1 MKFTIIMP
9 VYNVEKYIEKAI
21 QSVLG
26 QTYSNFEL
34 LIINDGTNDG
44 SMKIASNY
52 AKHDNR
58 IKIYNKK
65 NGGLSSARN
74 YGLKYAT
81 GEYICFID
89 SDDYIEPT
97 LLKKLSD
104 EISVKKYDMLIYGYD
119 IDTVNSNEE
128 KVEIKKITEESSTFS
143 RNKNTSLKFKNISII
158 GYAWNK
164 CYKSKLIKDNGLMF
178 EEGTSYIEDIIFN
191 NSFFKIS
198 KDIKV
203 INASLY
209 HYIQRTRETLGRKSY
224 IDMLSLDLRY
234 SELLKEILLSLNNAP
249 EKTEKIVNQT
259 LLERIKWSINI
270 IIFDNYSNR
279 KLKVLLIK
287 KYFKYLKNNYQVFYR
302 MVNLNKKDKIIIWFA
317 RRNLSSLFYSF
328 SKLFMQVNKALK
340 KIKKTI
346 PNHWKDIIKYYLSSS
361 NYKLFEKKDSK
372 KIVVF
377 LGADYGNL
385 GDVAITESQINFLK
399 KTFPDCEIKEIPIS
413 QTYTYIKTLKKC
425 LTPDDIITLIGG
437 GNISNLYEDIETQ
450 RRFIIKKF
458 KKNRIVSFPQTV
470 YFTPTKKGK
479 NSMKKTLKT
488 YKKHKRLYLFAREEK
503 TFNFF
508 KTHFKSDNIF
518 MAPDI
523 VLSKSFPLPDKE
535 ERGNT
540 ITLCIRKD
548 QESALSS
555 TQLENI
561 CINLKNISITF
572 TDTQI
577 ACNRM
582 STESRQQEL
591 YKIIKLF
598 TKSKLVITDRLHGMI
613 LCAITD
619 TPCLAID
626 NSNGKVSGVYNK
638 WLKNNSSV
646 RIVSPNEITKEV
658 IEETIKTQIKYKVKK
673 QQFQSIV
680 NVIRG

>member
-21 QSVLG
+21 QSVLD

-34 LIINDGTNDG
+34 LIINDGTNDD

-52 AKHDNR
+52 AKRDNR
-58 IKIYNKK
+58 VKIYNKK

-81 GEYICFID
+81 GEYICFVD

-97 LLKKLSD
+97 LLKKLSE
-104 EISVKKYDMLIYGYD
+104 EISIKKYDMLIYGYD

-143 RNKNTSLKFKNISII
+143 RIKKTSLKFKNISMI

-164 CYKSKLIKDNGLMF
+164 CYKRKLIKDNDLVF

-191 NSFFKIS
+191 NSVFKIS

-209 HYIQRTRETLGRKSY
+209 HYIQRNRETLGRKSY
-224 IDMLSLDLRY
+224 NDMLSLDLRY
-234 SELLKEILLSLNNAP
+234 SKLLKEILLSLNNTP
-249 EKTEKIVNQT
+249 EKVEKIINQT
-259 LLERIKWSINI
+259 LFERIKWSINI

-279 KLKVLLIK
+279 KSKVLLIK

-302 MVNLNKKDKIIIWFA
+302 MITLNKKDKIIIWFA
-317 RRNLSSLFYSF
+317 RKNLSSLFYFF
-328 SKLFMQVNKALK
+328 SKLFIQEKKALK

-385 GDVAITESQINFLK
+385 GDVAITESQIIFLK
-399 KTFPDCEIKEIPIS
+399 KAFPDYEIKEIPIS
-413 QTYTYIKTLKKC
+413 QTYTYIKALKKC
-425 LTPDDIITLIGG
+425 LTTNDIITLIGG

-458 KKNRIVSFPQTV
+458 RKNLIVSFPQTV
-470 YFTPTKKGK
+470 YFTPTRKGK
-479 NSMKKTLKT
+479 NSMKKTLKI
-488 YKKHKRLYLFAREEK
+488 YKKHKKLYLFAREEK

-508 KTHFKSDNIF
+508 KTYFKSDKIF

-523 VLSKSFPLPDKE
+523 VLSKSLPLQDKE
-535 ERGNT
+535 KRENT

-548 QESALSS
+548 KESALSP

-561 CINLKNISITF
+561 CTNLKNISITF

-582 STESRQQEL
+582 STESRKQEL

-598 TKSKLVITDRLHGMI
+598 SKSKLVITDRLHGMI

-626 NSNGKVSGVYNK
+626 NSNGKVSGVYNS

-646 RIVSPNEITKEV
+646 RIVTPNEITKEV
-658 IEETIKTQIKYKVKK
+658 IEETIKTQIKYKVRK
-673 QQFQSIV
+673 QQFQ
-680 NVIRG
+680 